1 MSEQLDKKSILEMS
15 MGAILER
22 VDYEMGK
29 VIDNILDLNT
39 KPNAKRKITVT
50 LELIPSADRKTITV
64 QSTAKATLVPTD
76 PGAHRPGD
84 HQPVHHHPAGDR
96 RDGGGGDGAPGPRPN
111 GYGRGRAG
119 TAQNSEFQA
128 GVRPGKEITHD

>member
-39 KPNAKRKITVT
+39 KPTGKRKITVT

-64 QSTAKATLVPTD
+64 QTTAKSSLVPTD
-76 PGAHRPGD
+76 PRHHEPLYHQSAEHRRNGC
-84 HQPVHHHPAGDR
+84 G
-96 RDGGGGDGAPGPRPN
+96 RDGSPGPRSDGPRRLRT
-111 GYGRGRAG
+111 GFP
-119 TAQNSEFQA
+119 QNPQLQA
-128 GVRPGKEITHD
+128 GVSP

>member
-29 VIDNILDLNT
+29 VIDNILDPNT
-39 KPNAKRKITVT
+39 KPTGKRKITVG

-64 QSTAKATLVPTD
+64 QTTAKSTLVPTD
-76 PGAHRPGD
+76 PITTSLYITNQPGTGEM
-84 HQPVHHHPAGDR
+84 VVA
-96 RDGGGGDGAPGPRPN
+96 
-111 GYGRGRAG
+111 
-119 TAQNSEFQA
+119 
-128 GVRPGKEITHD
+128 

>member
-29 VIDNILDLNT
+29 VLDNILDPNT
-39 KPNAKRKITVT
+39 KATGKRKITVG

-64 QSTAKATLVPTD
+64 QTTAKSALVPTD
-76 PGAHRPGD
+76 PVTTSLFITSQPDTGEMLVAEMVPQVPG
-84 HQPVHHHPAGDR
+84 QLGM
-96 RDGGGGDGAPGPRPN
+96 DGGEQDSPKILKFNR
-111 GYGRGRAG
+111 
-119 TAQNSEFQA
+119 QA
-128 GVRPGKEITHD
+128 